1 MPTFRRWIASSAA
14 FLLVSGLG
22 AAAQQPTG
30 CSSSTRTDPPRT
42 VFNCRGGLTIE
53 AEAASSFRATS
64 PQPSG
69 SLQSIELTGKGV
81 LIDLAP
87 RRGRFQIL
95 TPHAIA
101 SVRGTIYAVDVTAT
115 ATSVFVREG
124 RVRVSRRDG
133 SEPVDL
139 AAGDGVDVSPG
150 APLVV
155 RRWSR
160 ERAGGLLGRFGR

>member
-1 MPTFRRWIASSAA
+1 MPTFGRWIASSAT
-14 FLLVSGLG
+14 LVLVFGLS

-30 CSSSTRTDPPRT
+30 CSPSIRTDPPRT
-42 VFNCRGGLTIE
+42 VFSCRGGLTIE
-53 AEAASSFRATS
+53 AEAAASFQTTS
-64 PQPSG
+64 PQPAG
-69 SLQSIELTGKGV
+69 SVQSIELNGKGL

-101 SVRGTIYAVDVTAT
+101 SVRGTIYAVDVTAK
-115 ATSVFVREG
+115 ATSVFVKEG
-124 RVRVSRRDG
+124 LVRVSRRDG

-139 AAGDGVDVSPG
+139 AQGDGVDVSPG
-150 APLVV
+150 VPLIV